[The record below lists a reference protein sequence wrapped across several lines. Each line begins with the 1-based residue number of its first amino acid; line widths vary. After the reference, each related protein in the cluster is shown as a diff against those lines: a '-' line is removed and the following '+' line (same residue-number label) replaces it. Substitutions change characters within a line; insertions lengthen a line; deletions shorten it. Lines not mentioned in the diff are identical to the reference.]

1 MLSQDWPLAGTW
13 NYRPMA
19 VENDYVFEDSRR
31 ASGLPVV
38 NPGISAIWTPIRAAI
53 RQIEFRRQVE
63 LNVEHNA
70 SSRSGHRRRRSREP
84 VPTLKDVYVVTV
96 TNKSPKRDI
105 VVNRVWFDTTP
116 TSRSR
121 VPIPVRIEPEASW
134 SRDVPVGSVP
144 GTPAEVQRL
153 GRCEL
158 SPDNKIIE
166 SHPGR

>member
-1 MLSQDWPLAGTW
+1 M
-13 NYRPMA
+13 
-19 VENDYVFEDSRR
+19 
-31 ASGLPVV
+31 

-53 RQIEFRRQVE
+53 RQIDFRRQVE
-63 LNVEHNA
+63 LNVEHKRLVA
-70 SSRSGHRRRRSREP
+70 FRALSSFTGTRRHIE
-84 VPTLKDVYVVTV
+84 DVYVVTV

-116 TSRSR
+116 NVEIQSRDF
-121 VPIPVRIEPEASW
+121 PVRIEPEASW